1 MTGESEVK
9 NMSTTMST
17 ETTTGPGDFK
27 VEAIDHIHVYV
38 ADQRAAAEWHR
49 RVFGL
54 EVVKEFED
62 WATDGPLTISSD
74 GGRTSLALFNAAPEM
89 LPSARRQTI
98 AFRVGGAGFLAFLKR
113 LDTLE
118 VTGANG
124 RRLQAGDVVDHEH
137 SFSVYFS
144 DPDGNPYELTSYDY
158 DFIREQLGVND
169 GED

>member
-1 MTGESEVK
+1 MGESEVN
-9 NMSTTMST
+9 NMSASMST
-17 ETTTGPGDFK
+17 ETTTGAGDFK
-27 VEAIDHIHVYV
+27 VEAIDHVHVYV

-49 RVFGL
+49 RVLGL
-54 EVVKEFED
+54 EIVEEYED

-74 GGRTSLALFNAAPEM
+74 GGATSLALFNAAPET
-89 LPSARRQTI
+89 LQSARRQTI
-98 AFRVGGAGFLAFLKR
+98 AFRVGGEGFLAFLKR

-124 RRLQAGDVVDHEH
+124 RPLQTGDVVDHEH

-158 DFIREQLGVND
+158 DFIYERLGVND
-169 GED
+169 GEN